1 MYNNNNQPNQ
11 FLRFLAAVI
20 ATADDQKPHSR
31 QQRIRLKRLHNDPKH
46 LKEMRELKGR
56 YRCGKRRY
64 TEEDEDP
71 RMM

>member
-1 MYNNNNQPNQ
+1 MYMYNNNNQPNQ

-46 LKEMRELKGR
+46 LKEMIES
-56 YRCGKRRY
+56 
-64 TEEDEDP
+64 
-71 RMM
+71 